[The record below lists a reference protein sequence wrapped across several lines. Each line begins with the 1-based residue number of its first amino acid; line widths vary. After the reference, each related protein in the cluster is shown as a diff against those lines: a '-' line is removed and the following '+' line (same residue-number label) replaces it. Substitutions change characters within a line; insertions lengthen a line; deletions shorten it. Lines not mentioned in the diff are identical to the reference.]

1 MDKNYLILIVAV
13 LLLAAGML
21 TLAQSPDTGT
31 VEIHEFDSGTLE
43 RAYAYTVYLPAGYAD
58 SQARYPVLYLLH
70 GRGDNMDAWLNVRAT
85 LDRMIAAGD
94 LPPLIAVMPD
104 FPSSSRGGY
113 YVDSLLDSILKRPEP
128 VETAFM
134 NDLIPHVDATF
145 RTVASREGRALG
157 GYSMGGYGAL
167 RYALAYPQTFTGAIV
182 LSPAVYTPLPP
193 RDSSAREFG
202 AFGVDKALFDE
213 ARYQSLIY
221 PALTPA
227 IADGD
232 LPVYLFI
239 AVGDDEWRH
248 PDPEDYLHDLDME
261 AHLLYNHVSRI
272 RNLYSELRVYNG
284 GHDWSVWE
292 RGFAEGARYLSGFMQ
307 SGDAA
312 AAPDLTLRASLL
324 GTFGADL
331 AGGVA
336 ALADGRFYQG
346 VNVED
351 GIHGQTPRGSM
362 DAALILRAADGT
374 VEWTQQFGTPE
385 TDRAY
390 GVAVDP
396 DGGARIAGYTRG
408 DLDGQHAGNAADDV
422 FVASISAA
430 GEPQWVAQFG
440 DPLEADR
447 AYGLT
452 VDAAGN
458 TVVTGYTRGAL
469 DGANAGDKDVILA
482 RLSPEGER
490 LWLKQFGGEGEDKAY
505 AVTAAPDGTLYVA
518 GVTGSAL
525 EAGAAAGGLDAF
537 LAAFNA
543 DGDALW
549 MRQFGTDAWDEATGV
564 TVTADGLIA
573 VTGFSAGEF
582 GGALVGDKDLF
593 VAWFTP
599 DGALQSADQVG
610 TPLNDKGAA
619 IAATADGGV
628 LAVGFSDGRL
638 TQSSGG
644 FDIVLVKYD
653 AGFGRAWTQQ
663 FGSSDADGADEWAEG
678 NLYLAVSADTFIVSG
693 LTLGAFGGDTPAG
706 STDVFLALI
715 SVSGE

>member
-1 MDKNYLILIVAV
+1 MDKNILMFVVVA
-13 LLLAAGML
+13 LLLTAGML
-21 TLAQSPDTGT
+21 TLAQGPDTGA
-31 VEIHEFDSGTLE
+31 VEVHEFDSATLE
-43 RAYAYTVYLPAGYAD
+43 RAYTYTVYLPAGYAE
-58 SQARYPVLYLLH
+58 SQARYPVIYLLH

-85 LDRMIAAGD
+85 LDRMIAAGE

-113 YVDSLLDSILKRPEP
+113 YVDSLLDSILKRPELI
-128 VETAFM
+128 ETAFM
-134 NDLIPHVDATF
+134 SDLIPHIDATF
-145 RTVASREGRALG
+145 RTVAAREGRAVG

-193 RDSSAREFG
+193 KDSSAREFG
-202 AFGVDKALFDE
+202 AFGVDKALFDD
-213 ARYQSLIY
+213 ARYEALNY
-221 PALTPA
+221 PTLTPA
-227 IADGD
+227 VADGD

-261 AHLLYNHVSRI
+261 AHLLYNHVSRV
-272 RNLYSELRVYNG
+272 RNIYSELRVYNG

-292 RGFAEGARYLSGFMQ
+292 RGFAEGAHYLFSFMQ
-307 SGDAA
+307 SGDAP

-324 GTFGADL
+324 GTFGMDL

-336 ALADGRFYQG
+336 SLTDGRFYQG

-362 DAALILRAADGT
+362 DVALISRAADG
-374 VEWTQQFGTPE
+374 EILWTRQFGTPE

-390 GVAVDP
+390 GVAVAP
-396 DGGARIAGYTRG
+396 DTGAVMAGYTRG
-408 DLDGQHAGNAADDV
+408 DFDGQHAGNAADDV
-422 FVASISAA
+422 FVGSTSAD
-430 GEPQWVAQFG
+430 GDSQWITQFG

-447 AYGLT
+447 GYGLT
-452 VDAAGN
+452 LDADGN
-458 TVVTGYTRGAL
+458 AYVTGYTRGVL

-482 RLSPEGER
+482 KLSADGEV

-518 GVTGSAL
+518 GMTGSTL
-525 EAGAAAGGLDAF
+525 EAGAAQGGLDAF
-537 LAAFNA
+537 LAAFSA

-549 MRQFGTDAWDEATGV
+549 TRQFGTTGWDETTGATV
-564 TVTADGLIA
+564 MADGTIA
-573 VTGFSAGEF
+573 VVGFTAGDL

-593 VAWFTP
+593 VAWFAS
-599 DGALQSADQVG
+599 DGTLLAADQVG

-619 IAATADGGV
+619 IAVTDDGGV

-638 TQSSGG
+638 TESSGG
-644 FDIVLVKYD
+644 FDVVLVKYD
-653 AGFGRAWTQQ
+653 AAFNRVWAQQ

-678 NLYLAVSADTFIVSG
+678 NLYLAVNGETFIVSG
-693 LTLGAFGGDTPAG
+693 LTLGAFGDETPAG

-715 SVSGE
+715 DVSGE